1 MYVLLR
7 RDSDFVFHSQNDW
20 RPVLSNVAISW
31 GIKQLLSCSIFAVR
45 NRLRPPTVTSL
56 SFCMLFECVSM
67 SVCVCIHFFER
78 VKALCEAPVFF
89 HMQISHIGPSTQAFT
104 WTCYW
109 SSASWQNP
117 LVQRGWL
124 TGHQLLSAGTKL
136 TGCRCCWL
144 GWGLE
149 GPVYSGRVRAVSKQT
164 EVFFFVLFCF
174 VFLLIRFLS
183 FDILFLLKVVYHTEP
198 IMRVPH
204 GSSVGCKY
212 GYRVDFFHGF
222 HGDPTCVCPHML
234 KEWYTNKGSCWL
246 RHWNTNLSAKAFK
259 RDIFIL
265 CHLLSEWLAN
275 RSCCCCAD

>member
-1 MYVLLR
+1 MSPYPEELNNFCLVLFLQCAIV
-7 RDSDFVFHSQNDW
+7 SVPPPSPPSPFVC
-20 RPVLSNVAISW
+20 
-31 GIKQLLSCSIFAVR
+31 CSSVWVC
-45 NRLRPPTVTSL
+45 L
-56 SFCMLFECVSM
+56 C
-67 SVCVCIHFFER
+67 VCVCIHFFER

-164 EVFFFVLFCF
+164 EVFFCFVLFFF
-174 VFLLIRFLS
+174 VNQVFEFWHSVSLESCLPHRANHASPTWVQCGLQI
-183 FDILFLLKVVYHTEP
+183 
-198 IMRVPH
+198 RVPS
-204 GSSVGCKY
+204 G
-212 GYRVDFFHGF
+212 FFSWVPWWPHLCL
-222 HGDPTCVCPHML
+222 PTYAERMIH
-234 KEWYTNKGSCWL
+234 K
-246 RHWNTNLSAKAFK
+246 
-259 RDIFIL
+259 
-265 CHLLSEWLAN
+265 
-275 RSCCCCAD
+275 